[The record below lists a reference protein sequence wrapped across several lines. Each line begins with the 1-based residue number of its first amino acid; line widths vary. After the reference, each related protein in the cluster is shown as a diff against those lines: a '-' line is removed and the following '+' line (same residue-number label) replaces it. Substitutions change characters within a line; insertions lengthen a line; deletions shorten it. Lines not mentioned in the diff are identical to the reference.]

1 MFLQVQGTGNIAA
14 ICIKQEH
21 LVKVFSRCVIDL
33 LIGQADKSIPLSKFV
48 ATYEKL
54 HNHKLCAQN
63 FGFTS
68 LDELLSA
75 ISAVAKVGKL
85 F

>member
-1 MFLQVQGTGNIAA
+1 MAA

-33 LIGQADKSIPLSKFV
+33 LIGQVDKSIPLSKFV
-48 ATYEKL
+48 AAYEKL

-75 ISAVAKVGKL
+75 ISAVGKVGKL